1 MAVVLASA
9 AFWAPVSYKLVG
21 DDGEPSIVSFR
32 ARYKRLKT
40 TERKELDRRLA
51 AGRMDERARER
62 LKAQL
67 QLSHLTADDREEIK
81 AQLEATPADDKDFL
95 DAVLVDWELTDL
107 TRNRIPYTLATRAE
121 VVEEWD
127 GIEAALVTAYF
138 DAGRKARQATEIAK
152 NSEAPSATA

>member
-95 DAVLVDWELTDL
+95 DAVLVDWEL
-107 TRNRIPYTLATRAE
+107 I
-121 VVEEWD
+121 
-127 GIEAALVTAYF
+127 
-138 DAGRKARQATEIAK
+138 RQE
-152 NSEAPSATA
+152 

>member
-67 QLSHLTADDREEIK
+67 QLSREPRALPTLWIN
-81 AQLEATPADDKDFL
+81 PDVKDIFAFKFEDFRL
-95 DAVLVDWELTDL
+95 DGYDPHPHIAAPVAV
-107 TRNRIPYTLATRAE
+107 
-121 VVEEWD
+121 
-127 GIEAALVTAYF
+127 
-138 DAGRKARQATEIAK
+138 
-152 NSEAPSATA
+152 